1 VRTCADHTV
10 EAICQAHGI
19 TRQAFYQHRKR
30 REKRRR
36 RAEEVLQLVR
46 AEREDHPRIGT
57 RKLHRMHNERFREL
71 GYGRDKLFDLLR
83 QEDLL
88 AKPPDRT
95 VSTTD
100 SKHRF
105 RVYENLTSDY
115 TPQQTG
121 EVWVAD
127 LTYIETKEG
136 FRYAS
141 ILMDAYSRKI
151 VGYHLSDR
159 LTLEGPRQALKQALR
174 EEGETANGLIHHSDQ
189 GVQYCSG
196 PYVSLLEDH
205 DAKIS
210 MAAVGNPYE
219 NAKAERVIGTLKREY
234 LLDGLFRSE
243 AQAREALSEAVALY
257 NRRRPHLALD
267 YETPSAVHARSKA
280 GETAVGETAVGETA
294 VGETAVGET
303 AVGESTAAGK
313 STLEKTRQPA
323 GKLTNEEPNDKRGEL
338 ALTP

>member
-1 VRTCADHTV
+1 MS
-10 EAICQAHGI
+10 
-19 TRQAFYQHRKR
+19 RQAFYQHRKR

-36 RAEEVLQLVR
+36 RAEEALQIVR

-115 TPQQTG
+115 TPQQPG

-159 LTLEGPRQALKQALR
+159 LTLEGPREALKQALQEAG
-174 EEGETANGLIHHSDQ
+174 EEGETVNGLIHHSDQ
-189 GVQYCSG
+189 GVQYCSA

-267 YETPSAVHARSKA
+267 YETPSAVHARSVAREKSA
-280 GETAVGETAVGETA
+280 APEKSAVC
-294 VGETAVGET
+294 
-303 AVGESTAAGK
+303 ESR
-313 STLEKTRQPA
+313 SEKTRQPPR
-323 GKLTNEEPNDKRGEL
+323 KLTNEEHNEKRGEL
-338 ALTP
+338 TLTP